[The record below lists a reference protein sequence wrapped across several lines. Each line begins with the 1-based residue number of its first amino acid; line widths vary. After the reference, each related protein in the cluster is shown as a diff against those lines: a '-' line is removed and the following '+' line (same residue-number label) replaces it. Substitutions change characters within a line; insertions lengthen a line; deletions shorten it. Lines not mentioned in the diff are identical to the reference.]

1 MIQSPQSFVVPQ
13 ECQKV
18 AWQNGYRRAL
28 GETDGWARYGS
39 TTAKGTVWL
48 AAAGHDGPWF
58 RALDH
63 LGIAEG
69 LKQAKATCLKRI
81 ANKVTKE
88 ACSSDSRPRPNGM
101 RLNG

>member
-1 MIQSPQSFVVPQ
+1 MQIQSPQSFVVSQ

-28 GETDGWARYGS
+28 GEADGWGRYES

-58 RALDH
+58 LALDH
-63 LGIAEG
+63 LGIVE
-69 LKQAKATCLKRI
+69 I
-81 ANKVTKE
+81 
-88 ACSSDSRPRPNGM
+88 
-101 RLNG
+101 